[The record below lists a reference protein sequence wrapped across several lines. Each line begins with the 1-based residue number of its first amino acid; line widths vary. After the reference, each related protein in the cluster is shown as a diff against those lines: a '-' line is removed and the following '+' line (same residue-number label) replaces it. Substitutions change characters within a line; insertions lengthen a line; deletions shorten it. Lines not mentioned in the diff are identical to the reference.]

1 MTGFG
6 WTEGRCWFWR
16 ERDMRTNQGG
26 VSLTRE
32 TSRTRGTRDK
42 IGDRHKNPPQ
52 SVLSRRQMALL
63 RISHFHSVAAI
74 CWTINGLVAGT
85 QFGAE
90 AKSWFRCKGD
100 SLRIQDS
107 AIHRCTNEVMP
118 CIALN
123 TRKTIHQSGGVLE
136 NSCCLSHKNGM
147 GTVARGNGEM
157 AVPTSDRF

>member
-85 QFGAE
+85 RFGAGE
-90 AKSWFRCKGD
+90 RFPTTATQMLIRVE
-100 SLRIQDS
+100 SLREHPMRRRGRTGGPRGSFLSRNWTTDRGSIW
-107 AIHRCTNEVMP
+107 IITPGP
-118 CIALN
+118 CAQKARLGLTRYAL
-123 TRKTIHQSGGVLE
+123 
-136 NSCCLSHKNGM
+136 
-147 GTVARGNGEM
+147 
-157 AVPTSDRF
+157 P